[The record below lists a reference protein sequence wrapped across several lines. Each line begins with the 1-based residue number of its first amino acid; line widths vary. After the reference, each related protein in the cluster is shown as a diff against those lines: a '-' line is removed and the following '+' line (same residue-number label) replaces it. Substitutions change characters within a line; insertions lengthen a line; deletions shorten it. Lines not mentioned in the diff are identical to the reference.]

1 MFKNLLLFI
10 TLAFF
15 SFGNAQNT
23 VGVITKTAGA
33 YEGYTLFNSH
43 FKTFLINNCGQLIK
57 EWTSTYIQGNSVYL
71 LENGNLLRTGNTNST
86 DIVFGGT
93 GGVIELYSW
102 EGNLLWQYFYDTP
115 QYRQN
120 HDVFPM
126 PNGNILILASKV
138 MTNAQAIQAGRNP
151 SLLTQSVLYT
161 TQVVEVQPVGTNQG
175 NIVWQWDMKD
185 HLVQDFDPT
194 KDNFGVISQNP
205 HKLNV
210 NFTNGLEGAANW
222 LHVNAVQ
229 YNPQLDQIVLSS
241 RNLSEIWVIDHS
253 TTTAQAATSA
263 GGLYG
268 KGGDIL
274 WRWGNPQAYNE
285 GTETNRV
292 LFGQHYPNWIA
303 PGLLD
308 AGKIILFNNGNG
320 RQPLFSEV
328 FIVNP
333 PATVPGFYTLPA
345 TGIFG
350 PQNPDYVY
358 DQTELPVPMY
368 TGTLGGAN
376 RLPNG
381 NILICPGTLGEIIE
395 IDANENIV
403 WRYINPV
410 NNNTGLRASQGGSPP
425 AVRAL
430 FRATK
435 YAPDYAAF
443 TGKSLTPGAPLEL
456 NSGINVACTTLES
469 NEMSENNIGLSPN
482 PTDGTVKIDSNNPV
496 NRVEVYNILGA
507 QLLRIENSSS
517 VDLSHYQTGV
527 YILKIF
533 TDGKISTKK
542 VVKK

>member
-23 VGVITKTAGA
+23 VGVIIKTAGA

-205 HKLNV
+205 HKLNI

-274 WRWGNPQAYNE
+274 WRWGNPQAYNK

-345 TGIFG
+345 MGIFG

-482 PTDGTVKIDSNNPV
+482 PTDGIVKIDSNNPV

-533 TDGKISTKK
+533 SDGKISTKK